1 MAVGWTPAFLLT
13 IPLLVLLRVFA
24 QERTGRLDNALELSH
39 AYRGTALLLG
49 DVVDADDD
57 YTGST
62 AAMSSN
68 SSRR

>member
-1 MAVGWTPAFLLT
+1 MDAGVLADDPA
-13 IPLLVLLRVFA
+13 LVLLRVFA